1 MKKCF
6 AGVLFLFLSSAA
18 FAGTFVK
25 WTDEHGVVHY
35 GEKDDSTNHSGR
47 QVTTHPDAAAPA
59 SSDADTS
66 AKTAES
72 GPSSVSPDALQGCLA
87 TARTMA
93 DNKNMSPAYIRA
105 RSEQLLSACPGT
117 AYECTNYIDHPSATT
132 CKPVPFTVGPIV
144 STKTY
149 RR

>member
-1 MKKCF
+1 MRCF

-35 GEKDDSTNHSGR
+35 GERDSANHSGT
-47 QVTTHPDAAAPA
+47 QVTTHPDAATPA
-59 SSDADTS
+59 NSDAENS
-66 AKTAES
+66 AS
-72 GPSSVSPDALQGCLA
+72 GPSSVSPEALQGCLA

-93 DNKNMSPAYIRA
+93 ENKNMSPAYIRA
-105 RSEQLLSACPGT
+105 RSDQLLSACPGT
-117 AYECTNYIDHPSATT
+117 AYECTNYIDRPSATT
-132 CKPVPFTVGPIV
+132 CKPVPFTGGSIV